1 MQELWRG
8 NANAWECDELGHMNV
23 RFYIAKA
30 MQAVGM
36 FTDLAGMRH
45 AFRADAIATLIA
57 RELQVRYLAECHAG
71 VPLVIRGGVTDVSD
85 DSVELALV
93 MEHTVKQ
100 RPAASFLIR
109 LDHCD
114 PRSGRTFNWSARLR
128 EGMESLRI
136 ARPAE
141 VTPRTLTST
150 EPRSDI
156 SLKLADRLGMAVTGL
171 GRFGPEDADI
181 FGRMRAEAAIGK
193 TSDSVIHFR
202 DGFPEEWSAHGEGQG
217 LELGGALLEARI
229 IYRRLPLPGDGYL
242 MRSGLIGAN
251 ENVRS
256 LVHWMLD
263 PATGQPLW
271 SIEGVACMMD
281 LKARRLFKTPPERL
295 AELRAKVIKGL
306 SV

>member
-30 MQAVGM
+30 MQAVG
-36 FTDLAGMRH
+36 TLCDLAGMRH
-45 AFRADAIATLIA
+45 AFRADAIATLIV

-71 VPLVIRGGVTDVSD
+71 VPLVIHGGVTGTSD
-85 DSVELALV
+85 DGVELALV

-114 PRSGRTFNWSARLR
+114 PRTGKAFDWSARLR
-128 EGMESLRI
+128 DGLEALRI
-136 ARPAE
+136 ERPAE
-141 VTPRTLTST
+141 MTPRTLTAAT
-150 EPRSDI
+150 PRDDI
-156 SLKLADRLGMAVTGL
+156 SLALADTLGMAVTGR
-171 GRFGPEDADI
+171 GRFLPEDADI

-202 DGFPEEWSAHGEGQG
+202 DGFPEEWSAHGEGEA

-229 IYRRLPLPGDGYL
+229 VYRRLPRAGDGYL

-263 PATGQPLW
+263 PVTGQPLW

-281 LKARRLFKTPPERL
+281 LKARRLFKTPPDRL
-295 AELRAKVIKGL
+295 EELRSKAIKGL